1 LNAKI
6 RNLFGLFVLLFA
18 LLIAFTSRWT
28 VFEAKSLQDNPHNRR
43 PLLEQMR
50 HPRGLITA
58 DDGTVLASNK
68 STGSGETKR
77 YYRTYPKGGLFSH
90 EVGYFYISRGMA
102 SLEEKYDDQLAGREN
117 EFASAIDQLLG
128 HRVEGED
135 LRTNLD
141 PNAQRVA
148 LAALAGRKGS
158 VVAMEPSTGR
168 IRVMAS
174 VPGYDPNRIPVDAP
188 QLNKDPNS
196 PLLNRATQGRYP
208 PGSTFKVVT
217 ATAAIDSGRYNPNS
231 FISGKSPKV
240 ISGVPLKNFGNESFG
255 PISLTD
261 ALTHSVNTV
270 FGEIGEK
277 LGRATMLHYMRAY
290 GFQRKPPMDYP
301 RSQMVASGAFPAKA
315 CGSGIDFGR
324 VAIGQE
330 CHLFVTPL
338 QMAEVAAT
346 IANGGVRMKPL
357 LADRI
362 VAKDGRVKKRFRP
375 EVAAKVMSRQ
385 SAAQLGQMMQHVV
398 EEGTGTA
405 ARLAGI
411 SVAGKTGT
419 AEIPGTSE
427 NQVWFICFAPADNPK
442 MAVAATIERTQG
454 EGGTVAAPV
463 AKQVL
468 QALLGRAA
476 GTNGGNGG

>member
-1 LNAKI
+1 MNVKI
-6 RNLFGLFVLLFA
+6 RNLFGLVILLFA
-18 LLIAFTSRWT
+18 ALVFSTSWWT
-28 VFEAKSLQDNPHNRR
+28 IDELGAKGLKDNAHNRR
-43 PLLEQMR
+43 QLLEQMQ

-58 DDGTVLASNK
+58 SDGTVLATNRR
-68 STGSGETKR
+68 TGSGETKR
-77 YYRTYPKGGLFSH
+77 YYRTYPQQGLFSH
-90 EVGYFYISRGMA
+90 EVGYYFVSRGSA
-102 SLEEKYDDQLAGREN
+102 GLEQQYDDQLAGREN
-117 EFASAIDQLLG
+117 EFASTIDQLLG
-128 HRVEGED
+128 HRTEGED
-135 LRTNLD
+135 VRTTLD
-141 PNAQRVA
+141 VNAQKVA

-158 VVAMEPSTGR
+158 VVAIEPSTGR
-168 IRVMAS
+168 VRVMAS
-174 VPGYDPNRIPVDAP
+174 EPGYNPNQITA
-188 QLNKDPNS
+188 KGGIGGAAS
-196 PLLNRATQGRYP
+196 TLNRATQGKYP

-217 ATAAIDSGRYNPNS
+217 AAAGIDAGRYNPNS

-240 ISGVPLKNFGNESFG
+240 ISGVPLKNFGDENFG
-255 PISLTD
+255 AISLTD

-277 LGRATMLHYMRAY
+277 LGRSTMLKYMKRF
-290 GFQRKPPMDYP
+290 GFQKKPPLDYP
-301 RSQMVASGAFPAKA
+301 KDEMVASGAFPAKA

-346 IANGGVRMKPL
+346 IANGGVRMKPQL
-357 LADRI
+357 VERI
-362 VAKDGRVKKRFRP
+362 VAKDGRVKRSFHP
-375 EVAAKVMSRQ
+375 QVAATVISKQ
-385 SAAQLGQMMQHVV
+385 AAAQVGQMMQHVV

-405 ARLAGI
+405 ARLQGI

-419 AEIPGTSE
+419 AEIPGTTE

-454 EGGTVAAPV
+454 EGGTVAAPI

-468 QALLGRAA
+468 QSLLGKAV
-476 GTNGGNGG
+476 TK